1 MEETIK
7 YFTQAELKKLFKVI
21 EQSAGKYSLRDL
33 LIFRL
38 AYRCGLRATEIGL
51 ITLQNYNKNTKE
63 LYCKR
68 LKGSLSN
75 TIRLDAET
83 NRIIN
88 KYIKEFGPFAETEP
102 LFYSQKGGPIS
113 RKTLDLLIKKYCVN
127 AKLQDNSKWHFHT
140 LKHSC
145 AVHLAESGLDVKELQ
160 NWLGHKSINN
170 TLVYFRFTTVQQE
183 VMYKKLEKNN
193 FFV

>member
-21 EQSAGKYSLRDL
+21 EQSESKYSLRDL

-38 AYRCGLRATEIGL
+38 AYRCGLRASEIGL

-63 LYCKR
+63 LFCKR

-75 TIRLDAET
+75 TIRLDQET
-83 NRIIN
+83 NKLIN
-88 KYIKEFGPFAETEP
+88 KFIKENKIHEDNDI
-102 LFYSQKGGPIS
+102 LFKSQKGGPVS
-113 RKTLDLLIKKYCVN
+113 RKTLDLMIKKYCLV
-127 AKLQDNSKWHFHT
+127 AKLKDTTKWHFHT

-145 AVHLAESGLDVKELQ
+145 AVHLAESGLDLKELQ
-160 NWLGHKSINN
+160 NWLGHKSVNN
-170 TLVYFRFTTVQQE
+170 TMVYFRFTTMQQE
-183 VMYKKLEKNN
+183 AMYNKLDKNCKM
-193 FFV
+193 V

>member
-7 YFTQAELKKLFKVI
+7 YFTQKELTKLFKVI
-21 EQSAGKYSLRDL
+21 EQSCSKYSLRDL

-75 TIRLDAET
+75 TIRLDEKT
-83 NRIIN
+83 NKLIN
-88 KYIKEFGPFAETEP
+88 KFIKDFGPFEDKDI
-102 LFYSQKGGPIS
+102 LFKSQKGYPIS
-113 RKTLDLLIKKYCVN
+113 RKTLDLSIKNYCLA
-127 AKLQDNSKWHFHT
+127 AKLQDPTKWHFHT

-145 AVHLAESGLDVKELQ
+145 AVHLAESGLDLKELQ

-170 TLVYFRFTTVQQE
+170 TLVYFRFTTIQQQA
-183 VMYKKLEKNN
+183 MYNKLDKNCKMI
-193 FFV
+193 

>member
-7 YFTQAELKKLFKVI
+7 YFTQPELKKLFKVI
-21 EQSAGKYSLRDL
+21 EKSKGKYSLRDL

-68 LKGSLSN
+68 LKGSFSN
-75 TIRLDAET
+75 TIRLDQET
-83 NRIIN
+83 NKLIN
-88 KYIKEFGPFAETEP
+88 KFIKECGPFCDTDI
-102 LFYSQKGGPIS
+102 LFKSQKGGPIS
-113 RKTLDLLIKKYCVN
+113 RKTLDLSIKKYCL
-127 AKLQDNSKWHFHT
+127 AAQLQDSTKWHFHT

-145 AVHLAESGLDVKELQ
+145 AVHLAESGLDIKELQ
-160 NWLGHKSINN
+160 NWLGHKSVNN
-170 TLVYFRFTTVQQE
+170 TMVYFSFTTMQQKA
-183 VMYKKLEKNN
+183 MYKKLELQSKM
-193 FFV
+193 V

>member
-7 YFTQAELKKLFKVI
+7 YFTQTELKKLFRAI
-21 EQSAGKYSLRDL
+21 EQSNGKYSLRDL

-38 AYRCGLRATEIGL
+38 AYRCGLRASEIGL

-63 LYCKR
+63 LFCKR

-75 TIRLDAET
+75 TIRLDQET
-83 NRIIN
+83 NKLIN
-88 KYIKEFGPFAETEP
+88 KFIKENKIHEDTDI
-102 LFYSQKGGPIS
+102 LFKSQKGGPVS
-113 RKTLDLLIKKYCVN
+113 RKTLDLLIKKYCLL
-127 AKLQDNSKWHFHT
+127 AKLKDTTKWHFHT

-145 AVHLAESGLDVKELQ
+145 AVHLAESGLDLKELQ

-170 TLVYFRFTTVQQE
+170 TLVYFRFTTMQQE
-183 VMYKKLEKNN
+183 AMYNKLDKNCKM
-193 FFV
+193 V

>member
-7 YFTQAELKKLFKVI
+7 YFTQKELTKLFKVI
-21 EQSAGKYSLRDL
+21 DKSKGKYSLRDL

-51 ITLQNYNKNTKE
+51 ITRGDYNKNTKE

-68 LKGSLSN
+68 LKGSLNN
-75 TIRLDAET
+75 TIRLDIET
-83 NRIIN
+83 NKLIN
-88 KYIKEFGPFAETEP
+88 KFIRELGPFCDTDI
-102 LFYSQKGGPIS
+102 LFKSQKGGPLS
-113 RKTLDLLIKKYCVN
+113 RKTLDLSIKKYCL
-127 AKLQDNSKWHFHT
+127 AAQLQDSTKWHFHT

-160 NWLGHKSINN
+160 NWLGHKGVNN
-170 TLVYFRFTTVQQE
+170 TMVYFRFTTIQQQA
-183 VMYKKLEKNN
+183 MYNKLEKNCKM
-193 FFV
+193 V

>member
-1 MEETIK
+1 MKETIK
-7 YFTQAELKKLFKVI
+7 YFTQPELKKLFMII
-21 EQSAGKYSLRDL
+21 EKSNKKYSLRDL

-51 ITLQNYNKNTKE
+51 ITLQNYNKNTQE

-75 TIRLDAET
+75 TIRLDEKT
-83 NRIIN
+83 NKLIN
-88 KYIKEFGPFAETEP
+88 KFIREFGPFEDTDI
-102 LFYSQKGGPIS
+102 LFKSQKGGPIS
-113 RKTLDLLIKKYCVN
+113 RKTLDMSIKKYCFV
-127 AKLQDNSKWHFHT
+127 AKLHDSTKWHFHT

-145 AVHLAESGLDVKELQ
+145 AVHLAESGLDLKEIQ

-170 TLVYFRFTTVQQE
+170 TMVYFRFTTIQQQA
-183 VMYKKLEKNN
+183 MYKKLELQSKL
-193 FFV
+193 V